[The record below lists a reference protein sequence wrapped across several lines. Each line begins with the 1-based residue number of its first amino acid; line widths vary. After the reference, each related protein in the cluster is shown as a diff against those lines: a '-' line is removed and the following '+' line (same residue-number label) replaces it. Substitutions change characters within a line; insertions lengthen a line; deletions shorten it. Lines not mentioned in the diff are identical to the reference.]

1 MKTQKSIMIAIAICL
16 FVGMSAFS
24 QEENSNTKKRERPTP
39 EKMFERLDKNSD
51 GKIVKEEVEDRKRMS
66 KGFDKMDANADGGIT
81 LEEFKTFF
89 EKMRKN
95 RPQRTEG
102 ERPKRDWGNNE
113 GMNGGDQESE
123 E

>member
-1 MKTQKSIMIAIAICL
+1 MKTQKSIMFAIAICL

-39 EKMFERLDKNSD
+39 EKMFERLDKNRD
-51 GKIVKEEVEDRKRMS
+51 GKIVKEEVEDRKRMA
-66 KGFDKMDANADGGIT
+66 KGFDKMDTNADGGVT

-89 EKMRKN
+89 EEMRKK
-95 RPQRTEG
+95 REARLKE
-102 ERPKRDWGNNE
+102 ERPNRDWGNNGGMDGGNQE
-113 GMNGGDQESE
+113 GE